1 MTMATDKGLLRANYR
16 YFMTIQTRF
25 LDNDEL
31 AHINNAVYYTYF
43 EAIVVRFDMEEL
55 GLRWTDGAIPV
66 VVESLC
72 RFHRPLSFPEPVEA
86 AMSIT
91 HLGTSSV
98 KYAVGLFSEGV
109 EAPAAEGHL
118 VQVYTDSTTGRP
130 IAIPA
135 GFRRVYEGFG

>member
-1 MTMATDKGLLRANYR
+1 MAADHGLLRADYR

-31 AHINNAVYYTYF
+31 GHVNNAVYLTYF
-43 EAIVVRFDMEEL
+43 EAVVVRFDMEEL

-72 RFHRPLSFPEPVEA
+72 RFRRPLSFPETVEA
-86 AMSIT
+86 ALRIA

-98 KYAVGLFSEGV
+98 KYAVGMFSEGV
-109 EAPAAEGHL
+109 GEAAAEGHL
-118 VQVYTDSTTGRP
+118 VQVYTDRETGRP
-130 IAIPA
+130 TAIPE
-135 GFRRVYEGFG
+135 GFRRVYEGFV